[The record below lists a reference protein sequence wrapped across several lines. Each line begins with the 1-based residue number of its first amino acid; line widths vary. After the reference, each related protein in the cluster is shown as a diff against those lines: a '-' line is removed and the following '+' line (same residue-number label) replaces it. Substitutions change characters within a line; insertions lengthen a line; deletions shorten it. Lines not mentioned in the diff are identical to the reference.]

1 MGSERRIPRTLPR
14 IKSLIIQVKTLQ
26 SMDCSRL
33 QKNSLSSSASSLAC
47 DMSSPLV
54 LLKAFA
60 HMLAVV
66 LAPLAVFGLCCMH
79 TWQGMLLST
88 SIGLLAVSPLLFWI
102 GDERGSVIQVRLGK
116 IAPLMACV
124 GVAVALWQTPDA
136 HTSETARIHS
146 RFSDGG
152 WHYDRC
158 SIGSLLP
165 EIDQIHLGYAV
176 AMVFDPFFTRQQ
188 RSKLS
193 AMTDSIYSEISADPD
208 FTTVGSAL
216 PSIYREI
223 GARDFRDGHY
233 FHYIPASVDRSK
245 PTPAL
250 VFLHGSGG
258 NFKAYV
264 WLLSKIADELG
275 ITVIAPTF
283 GMGNWEKKGGYE
295 TITRALADAGK
306 HASIDPDHIHLMGLS
321 NGGKGLCL
329 AESTNGP
336 KFRSLIFLSAV
347 LHNRIKP
354 TELASR
360 LQPRR
365 TLILSGGSDERVPW
379 EYVSGYA
386 ETLKSGGLDVISH
399 RFDGEDHF
407 LFFHQR
413 AEVLKLV
420 AGWIAAEST
429 ARISSSR

>member
-1 MGSERRIPRTLPR
+1 
-14 IKSLIIQVKTLQ
+14 
-26 SMDCSRL
+26 
-33 QKNSLSSSASSLAC
+33 
-47 DMSSPLV
+47 MSSPLV

-60 HMLAVV
+60 LMLALV
-66 LAPLAVFGLCCMH
+66 LAPLAVFGLCCMY
-79 TWQGMLLST
+79 TWQGKLLSAA
-88 SIGLLAVSPLLFWI
+88 SGLLAISPLLYWI
-102 GDERGSVIQVRLGK
+102 GDERGSMIQMQLGK
-116 IAPLMACV
+116 ISPLAACV
-124 GVAVALWQTPDA
+124 GVAVALCQTPDA
-136 HTSETARIHS
+136 HTSATARIHS

-152 WHYDRC
+152 WHYDRS

-176 AMVFDPFFTRQQ
+176 AVAFDPFFTRQQ
-188 RSKLS
+188 RSELS
-193 AMTDSIYSEISADPD
+193 AMTDTLYAEISADPD
-208 FTTVGSAL
+208 FTAVGSAL

-223 GARDFRDGHY
+223 GFRDFRNGHY

-245 PTPAL
+245 PTPTL

-258 NFKAYV
+258 NFKAYI

-295 TITRALADAGK
+295 TIARTIADAGK
-306 HASIDPDHIHLMGLS
+306 HAAIDPDHIHLMGLS
-321 NGGKGLCL
+321 NGGKGVCL

-347 LHNRIKP
+347 FHNRIKP
-354 TELASR
+354 ADLAAR
-360 LQPRR
+360 LQTRR
-365 TLILSGGSDERVPW
+365 TLILSGGSDDRVPW

-386 ETLKSGGLDVISH
+386 EKLRAGGLDVTSR

-413 AEVLKLV
+413 AEVSKLI
-420 AGWIAAEST
+420 AAWIAAE
-429 ARISSSR
+429 